1 MKTSFEKFM
10 ASSAV
15 KPVELGQH
23 RIELAKI
30 DELNR
35 ELNGNS
41 GKLEKIISQVKELRL
56 QMGILRDSYAY
67 LSGQYSS
74 MKNIAADLGD
84 SKLTG
89 DIVKSLNASNAAYK
103 QLNDIYQKIK

>member
-1 MKTSFEKFM
+1 MKTSYEKFM

-15 KPVELGQH
+15 NPIELGEHKVELG
-23 RIELAKI
+23 KI
-30 DELNR
+30 DDLNR
-35 ELNGNS
+35 ELNANS
-41 GKLEKIISQVKELRL
+41 KQLDNLIFKFKEVRTDIS
-56 QMGILRDSYAY
+56 ILSQSYAY

-74 MKNIAADLGD
+74 MKNIAMDLGD